1 MYSRKLVLAALAGGL
16 LMTTTLS
23 AQRNYPTTRPKTVG
37 NSILTN
43 GGFEDLIPADLPI
56 PPSIPSKYPKH
67 LLPDL
72 THDTFYEEGEEP
84 DENEAGTNEEDGD
97 DEGGEQAPIGGFYG
111 KILAYGKKKKIEYS
125 KDDIKEFKAFFD
137 KYIEYLKKTEKFSKG
152 MPTGWYLEP
161 RYSSTSSNSF
171 FRTTDSPAEGKLAM
185 RIAGTYG
192 QTHQIFNYPG
202 FIPVNSKAQYLI
214 SFKYRGNAPLDHGG
228 YPLKSKEIA
237 FIRLNWKAKS
247 GTRLK
252 LDGKE
257 LPMNGD
263 SWQDD
268 RKPGNSYIKDSQTA
282 FNSKLIGMDFNQND
296 PLAWREKYMVVD
308 APENAESVSVAL
320 MFPEMNGDVANFKVD
335 IDDISMTLIKDHEG
349 EPNLPKLVAPK
360 TPTDKSLGTTY
371 IQREFAVQW
380 EKSTDAVDGYEVE
393 VAEVNGTATQNP
405 KTYTTTGT
413 SYTFEGMEP
422 GKTYQV
428 RVRSTKGEA
437 KSEYSKAFQVTTK
450 ALGEF
455 TQDGIP
461 FLSTVRE
468 DGSAPQ
474 NLPLYFME
482 LKNPAAKLTCFIDDQ
497 EVTTPTNK
505 ILKFPSTGNHTLRI
519 IVEEAKDRIWEL
531 SYELNI
537 K

>member
-23 AQRNYPTTRPKTVG
+23 AQRNYPKTRPTTVG
-37 NSILTN
+37 KSILTN
-43 GGFEDLIPADLPI
+43 GGFEDPISADLPT
-56 PPSIPSKYPKH
+56 PPSIPTKYPKH

-72 THDTFYEEGEEP
+72 PHDTFYEDGDEPEE
-84 DENEAGTNEEDGD
+84 EETGAAEAGDD

-111 KILAYGKKKKIEYS
+111 KILEYFKKNNIKYS
-125 KDDIKEFKAFFD
+125 KEDIKEFKAFFD
-137 KYIEYLKKTEKFSKG
+137 KYVKYLKETEKFSKG

-161 RYSSTSSNSF
+161 RYSSTSFNSF
-171 FRTTDSPAEGKLAM
+171 FRITDSPAEGKLAM

-228 YPLKSKEIA
+228 YPLRTKELA
-237 FIRLNWKAKS
+237 FIRLNWKAKN
-247 GTRLK
+247 GTKLK
-252 LDGKE
+252 LEGKE
-257 LPMNGD
+257 LPMNGG

-268 RKPGNSYIKDSQTA
+268 RNNSNSYIKDAQTA
-282 FNSKLIGMDFNQND
+282 FNSKLIGMDFIKDD
-296 PLAWREKYMVVD
+296 PLTWREKYMIVE

-320 MFPEMNGDVANFKVD
+320 MFPEMNGTIANFKVD
-335 IDDISMTLIKDHEG
+335 IDDISMTLIEGHEG

-360 TPTDKSLGTTY
+360 VPTAKSLGTTY

-380 EKSTDAVDGYEVE
+380 EKSADAIDGYEVE
-393 VAEVNGTATQNP
+393 VAEVNGSTTKDP
-405 KTYTTTGT
+405 KTYKTTDT

-437 KSEYSKAFQVTTK
+437 KSECSEAFKVETK

-455 TQDGIP
+455 PYTDIP
-461 FLSTVRE
+461 FLSTVKE

-474 NLPLYFME
+474 NLPLYFLE
-482 LKNPAAKLTCFIDDQ
+482 LKNPEAKLTCFIDDQ
-497 EVTTPTNK
+497 EVAPTNK

>member
-23 AQRNYPTTRPKTVG
+23 AQRNYPTPRPKTVG

-43 GGFEDLIPADLPI
+43 GGFEDPTISTPI
-56 PPSIPSKYPKH
+56 PPTRPKDF
-67 LLPDL
+67 PKDL
-72 THDTFYEEGEEP
+72 VPQSSSDTFYE
-84 DENEAGTNEEDGD
+84 NEETK
-97 DEGGEQAPIGGFYG
+97 EGGIAEQIKQYG
-111 KILAYGKKKKIEYS
+111 EDEEITYTEAQL
-125 KDDIKEFKAFFD
+125 KEFKTFVEEYVA
-137 KYIEYLKKTEKFSKG
+137 YLKKKEKTTIARPSGWYFS
-152 MPTGWYLEP
+152 PTGVFSHNFV
-161 RYSSTSSNSF
+161 RATK
-171 FRTTDSPAEGKLAM
+171 SPAENGGKSYIRLA
-185 RIAGTYG
+185 GPFG
-192 QTHQIFNYPG
+192 QTQQIFTYEPNDG

-214 SFKYRGNAPLDHGG
+214 SFLYRGNYPKNSAGSPMIAQKIG
-228 YPLKSKEIA
+228 YVSLT
-237 FIRLNWKAKS
+237 WKAKK
-247 GTRLK
+247 GTTLRLN
-252 LDGKE
+252 GKD
-257 LPMNGD
+257 LPMQGN
-263 SWQDD
+263 SWRDD
-268 RKPGNSYIKDSQTA
+268 RRQGNSQIKDDQVAYRSEI
-282 FNSKLIGMDFNQND
+282 IGLDLKGD
-296 PLAWREKYMVVD
+296 LAKWKEKYMVVE
-308 APENAESVSVAL
+308 APENAESVQFSFQ
-320 MFPEMNGDVANFKVD
+320 FPGENQEVANFLID
-335 IDDISMTLIKDHEG
+335 IDNVSMTLIEGKEG
-349 EPNLPKLVAPK
+349 EPNLPKLVTPK
-360 TPTDKSLGTTY
+360 VPTAKSLGTTY

-380 EKSTDAVDGYEVE
+380 EKSTDEVDGYEVE
-393 VAEVNGTATQNP
+393 VAEVNGTATQSP

-437 KSEYSKAFQVTTK
+437 KSEYSEAFKVQTK

-461 FLSTVRE
+461 FLSTVNE

-482 LKNPAAKLTCFIDDQ
+482 LKNPKAKLTCFIDDQ

-505 ILKFPSTGNHTLRI
+505 ILQFPSTGNHTLRI
-519 IVEEAKDRIWEL
+519 IVEEAADRIWEL

>member
-23 AQRNYPTTRPKTVG
+23 AQRNYPKTRPTTVG
-37 NSILTN
+37 KSILTN
-43 GGFEDLIPADLPI
+43 GGFEDLIPADLPT

-72 THDTFYEEGEEP
+72 PHDTFYEDGDEPEE
-84 DENEAGTNEEDGD
+84 EEAGAAEAGDD

-111 KILAYGKKKKIEYS
+111 KILEYFKKNNIKYS
-125 KDDIKEFKAFFD
+125 KEDIKEFKTFFD
-137 KYIEYLKKTEKFSKG
+137 KYIEYLKKTEKFSKA

-161 RYSSTSSNSF
+161 RNSSTSFNKF
-171 FRTTDSPAEGKLAM
+171 FRITDSPAEGKLAM
-185 RIAGTYG
+185 RLVGTYG
-192 QTHQIFNYPG
+192 QAHQIFNYPD

-214 SFKYRGNAPLDHGG
+214 AFKYRGNAPLDHGG
-228 YPLKSKEIA
+228 YPLKTKELA

-247 GTRLK
+247 GTKLK

-257 LPMNGD
+257 LPMKGG

-268 RKPGNSYIKDSQTA
+268 RNNSNSNIKDAQIA
-282 FNSKLIGMDFNQND
+282 YNSNLRGMDFNPND
-296 PLAWREKYMVVD
+296 PLTWKEKYMIVD
-308 APENAESVSVAL
+308 APENAESVSIAL
-320 MFPEMNGDVANFKVD
+320 MFPEMNGDIANFKVD
-335 IDDISMTLIKDHEG
+335 IDDISMTLIKGHEG
-349 EPNLPKLVAPK
+349 EPNLPKLVVPNAP
-360 TPTDKSLGTTY
+360 TAKSLGTTY

-405 KTYTTTGT
+405 TTYKTTDT
-413 SYTFEGMEP
+413 SYTFEGMTP

-437 KSEYSKAFQVTTK
+437 KSEYSAAFKVQTK

-455 TQDGIP
+455 TNEGIP
-461 FLSTVRE
+461 FLSTVSE

-474 NLPLYFME
+474 NLPLYFLE
-482 LKNPAAKLTCFIDDQ
+482 LKNPEAKLTCFIDDQ
-497 EVTTPTNK
+497 EVAPTNK
-505 ILKFPSTGNHTLRI
+505 ILQFPSTGNHTLRI
-519 IVEEAKDRIWEL
+519 IVEEATDRIWEL

>member
-1 MYSRKLVLAALAGGL
+1 
-16 LMTTTLS
+16 
-23 AQRNYPTTRPKTVG
+23 
-37 NSILTN
+37 
-43 GGFEDLIPADLPI
+43 
-56 PPSIPSKYPKH
+56 
-67 LLPDL
+67 
-72 THDTFYEEGEEP
+72 
-84 DENEAGTNEEDGD
+84 
-97 DEGGEQAPIGGFYG
+97 
-111 KILAYGKKKKIEYS
+111 
-125 KDDIKEFKAFFD
+125 
-137 KYIEYLKKTEKFSKG
+137 
-152 MPTGWYLEP
+152 
-161 RYSSTSSNSF
+161 
-171 FRTTDSPAEGKLAM
+171 M
-185 RIAGTYG
+185 RLAGTYG

-214 SFKYRGNAPLDHGG
+214 SFKYRGNAPLDQGG
-228 YPLKSKEIA
+228 YPLRTKEIA

-247 GTRLK
+247 GTKLK

-257 LPMNGD
+257 LPMNGG

-268 RKPGNSYIKDSQTA
+268 RKTGNSYIKDDKTA
-282 FNSKLIGMDFNQND
+282 FSSKLIGMDFIKD
-296 PLAWREKYMVVD
+296 DALTWREKYMIVE

-335 IDDISMTLIKDHEG
+335 IDDISMTLIEGHEG

-360 TPTDKSLGTTY
+360 VPTAKSLGTTY

-380 EKSTDAVDGYEVE
+380 EKSADAIDGYEVE
-393 VAEVNGTATQNP
+393 VAEVNGTTTKEP
-405 KTYTTTGT
+405 KTYKTTDT
-413 SYTFEGMEP
+413 SYTFEGMTP

-437 KSEYSKAFQVTTK
+437 KSEYSAAFKVETK

-461 FLSTVRE
+461 FLSTVKE

-474 NLPLYFME
+474 NLPLYFLE
-482 LKNPAAKLTCFIDDQ
+482 LKNPEAKLTCFIDDQ
-497 EVTTPTNK
+497 EVAPTNK

-519 IVEEAKDRIWEL
+519 IVEEAADRIWEL